1 MPVHKGPTFDA
12 REGDIDYP
20 LEEVMFR
27 WVHQARKI
35 YVCFYGD
42 RESSEPVPHDNRLFN
57 DALLYG
63 DEIGR
68 LQYGLKERGGK

>member
-1 MPVHKGPTFDA
+1 
-12 REGDIDYP
+12 
-20 LEEVMFR
+20 MFR